1 MKFRAAVT
9 QYFSFTDSSQN
20 NPGPRVCS
28 QQSWAQAAAG
38 SPGVPHAS
46 RSSPC
51 SVSRAERIAI
61 PSGRGGLGGKEMGPL
76 GHPWE
81 TLVLEMHLW
90 GNARTVLQVAP
101 CVMQNREGQAPKE
114 WGRRDGGLGSPPG
127 LARTQPP
134 KTQSQKR
141 WWSRS

>member
-20 NPGPRVCS
+20 NPGPRVCW
-28 QQSWAQAAAG
+28 QQSWAWAAAG
-38 SPGVPHAS
+38 SPGAPRAS
-46 RSSPC
+46 LSSPC

-61 PSGRGGLGGKEMGPL
+61 PSGRGGEGGKEMGPL

-81 TLVLEMHLW
+81 TLILEMHLW
-90 GNARTVLQVAP
+90 GNARTVVQVAP
-101 CVMQNREGQAPKE
+101 SVMQNWEGWAPKE
-114 WGRRDGGLGSPPG
+114 WGRRDGGLESPPG
-127 LARTQPP
+127 LARTQPHR
-134 KTQSQKR
+134 TQSQKR